1 MLLSKALTGGAVPVA
16 VMATTSEIR
25 ARASQHPAAAQMPPF
40 LDLSRGIGGPRS
52 AAAAAAGAAAIEQVH
67 NLDLPGHA
75 RRLGPVLVDGLAEA
89 VRRHPRH
96 LLDAPGIGLM
106 AGLRCANP
114 AVETLISMQM
124 AQRGIHLGHSL
135 NEELDHPVL
144 RFYPPLI
151 ADTADL
157 ERVLTA
163 LEDSLC
169 WLDRRPRALTTAITW
184 LLRRQRRI
192 PPAVVMKL
200 NHSTLSVTW

>member
-1 MLLSKALTGGAVPVA
+1 
-16 VMATTSEIR
+16 
-25 ARASQHPAAAQMPPF
+25 
-40 LDLSRGIGGPRS
+40 
-52 AAAAAAGAAAIEQVH
+52 
-67 NLDLPGHA
+67 
-75 RRLGPVLVDGLAEA
+75 
-89 VRRHPRH
+89 
-96 LLDAPGIGLM
+96 
-106 AGLRCANP
+106 
-114 AVETLISMQM
+114 MQM